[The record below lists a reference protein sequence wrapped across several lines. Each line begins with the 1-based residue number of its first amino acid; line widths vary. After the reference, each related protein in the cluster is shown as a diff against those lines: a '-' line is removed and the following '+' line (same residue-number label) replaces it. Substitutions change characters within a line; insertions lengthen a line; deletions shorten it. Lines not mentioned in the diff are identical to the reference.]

1 MGNRKQDKP
10 IINFFEGGVLPPH
23 NIELED
29 AILGACMLESD
40 AINVVIGIL
49 TPETFYKS
57 SNVLVYTA
65 ITELYKTSNPI
76 DILTVCQKLKSL
88 GKLEDAGGPFYV
100 SNLTSRI
107 ASASNIE
114 YHARIIVQYYLKRR
128 LIEIGHQSITE
139 AYDMEADVFEV
150 YQKNVQKLE
159 GSLTSVMKYE
169 VSDIATIHN
178 SVLAESM
185 NVALTGSKSGV
196 TTGFR
201 NLDNFTNGWQKS
213 DLIILAGRP
222 GMGKSVCALAFAL
235 NPAIRENIATAVF
248 SLEMSKEQVVGRA
261 QSNLSGINSSSII
274 KKQLSVDDV
283 NTIEQRCKEL
293 NTAPI
298 YIDDTPAMT
307 VMELKGKARKL
318 VRDKGV
324 RLIVIDY
331 LQLMVADVGKGSRE
345 QEISKISQGLK
356 ALAKELNV
364 PIIALSQL
372 SRAVEARGGD
382 KKPLLSDLRESG
394 SIEQDA
400 DMVIFCYRP
409 EYYSIDSYEIGGE
422 TLGCDGLMCLIVAK
436 HRAGSLGELRM
447 GFNGE
452 LTKLENY
459 DTFMENKRM
468 ANNPYQQ
475 PIAQSPVKMPE
486 NTQFLTEPKEQI
498 TQEFE
503 ENNAYDDTPF

>member
-1 MGNRKQDKP
+1 MGHRKQDKP
-10 IINFFEGGVLPPH
+10 IIDIYEGGLLPPQAL
-23 NIELED
+23 ELED
-29 AILGACMLESD
+29 AILGACMLERD
-40 AINVVIGIL
+40 AVGSVIDVLI
-49 TPETFYKS
+49 PETFYKPAH
-57 SNVLVYTA
+57 VTIFGA
-65 ITELYKTSNPI
+65 ILELYKGSYPI

-88 GKLEDAGGPFYV
+88 GKLDEVGGAFYI
-100 SNLTSRI
+100 STLTNRVATSI
-107 ASASNIE
+107 NIV
-114 YHARIIVQYYLKRR
+114 YHARIIMQYYLKRK

-139 AYDMEADVFEV
+139 AYDNEADVFDV

-159 GSLTSVMKYE
+159 SSLTAVMKYE

-178 SVLAESM
+178 SVLRESM
-185 NVALTGSKSGV
+185 HVATTGAKSGV

-213 DLIILAGRP
+213 DLIIVAGRP

-235 NPAIRENIATAVF
+235 NPAIRDNVPTAIF

-274 KKQLSVDDV
+274 KKQLTVDEV
-283 NTIEQRCKEL
+283 NSIEQRCREL
-293 NTAPI
+293 TTAPI
-298 YIDDTPAMT
+298 YIDDTPAMS

-331 LQLMVADVGKGSRE
+331 LQLMVADVGKGNRE

-372 SRAVEARGGD
+372 SRAVESRGGD

-409 EYYSIDSYEIGGE
+409 EYYGIDTYEIGGE
-422 TLGCDGLMCLIVAK
+422 SLGCDGLMCLIVAK

-447 GFNGE
+447 GFNGD

-468 ANNPYQQ
+468 ANNPFPQTVNATPRMQ
-475 PIAQSPVKMPE
+475 GNSE
-486 NTQFLTEPKEQI
+486 FLTQQSQSIVSFDDNFNE
-498 TQEFE
+498 
-503 ENNAYDDTPF
+503 DTPF

>member
-10 IINFFEGGVLPPH
+10 LNEYGLLQPQA
-23 NIELED
+23 IELEE
-29 AILGACMLESD
+29 AILGACMLESE
-40 AINVVIGIL
+40 AIGVVISIL

-57 SNVLVYTA
+57 ANVIIYGA
-65 ITELYKTSNPI
+65 ITELYKSSNPI

-88 GKLEDAGGPFYV
+88 GKLEEVGGSYYV
-100 SNLTSRI
+100 SSLTNRI
-107 ASASNIE
+107 ASSSNIE

-128 LIEIGHQSITE
+128 LIEIGQHSIKE
-139 AYDMEADVFEV
+139 AYDMESDVFEI
-150 YQKNVQKLE
+150 YQQNVQKLE

-178 SVLAESM
+178 RVLAEM
-185 NVALTGSKSGV
+185 MEVAISGAKSGV

-213 DLIILAGRP
+213 DLIIVAGRP

-235 NPAIRENIATAVF
+235 NPALRENIPTAIF

-274 KKQLSVDDV
+274 KKQLSIDDV

-409 EYYSIDSYEIGGE
+409 EYYNIDSYEIGGE

-447 GFNGE
+447 GFNGD

-459 DTFMENKRM
+459 DIFMENKRM
-468 ANNPYQQ
+468 ANNPYTPQTATPKIQ
-475 PIAQSPVKMPE
+475 E
-486 NTQFLTEPKEQI
+486 NTQFLQEQSVQTTE
-498 TQEFE
+498 F
-503 ENNAYDDTPF
+503 NDNDDDDVPF

>member
-10 IINFFEGGVLPPH
+10 IDVFVEGRLQPQA
-23 NIELED
+23 IDLEE
-29 AILGACMLESD
+29 AILGACMLEYE
-40 AINVVIGIL
+40 AIGMVVGIL
-49 TPETFYKS
+49 TAETFYKPA
-57 SNVLVYTA
+57 NVIIYGA
-65 ITELYKTSNPI
+65 ICDLYKNSNPI

-88 GKLEDAGGPFYV
+88 GKLDEVGGAFYV
-100 SNLTSRI
+100 SSLTNRVAGS
-107 ASASNIE
+107 SNIE
-114 YHARIIVQYYLKRR
+114 YHARIVVQYYLKRR
-128 LIEIGHQSITE
+128 LIEIGHNSIRE
-139 AYDMEADVFEV
+139 AYDMESDVFEV
-150 YQKNVQKLE
+150 YQQNVQKLE

-185 NVALTGSKSGV
+185 SVAISGAKSGV

-213 DLIILAGRP
+213 DLVIVAGRP

-235 NPAIRENIATAVF
+235 NPALRENIPTAIF

-261 QSNLSGINSSSII
+261 QSNLSGINSSTII
-274 KKQLSVDDV
+274 KKQLSVEEV
-283 NTIEQRCKEL
+283 NTIEQRCKDL

-447 GFNGE
+447 GFNGD

-468 ANNPYQQ
+468 ANNPYSQQ
-475 PIAQSPVKMPE
+475 TPMPKIQE
-486 NTQFLTEPKEQI
+486 NTQFLEQPNI
-498 TQEFE
+498 PVIDY
-503 ENNAYDDTPF
+503 NDNDNDYDDVPF